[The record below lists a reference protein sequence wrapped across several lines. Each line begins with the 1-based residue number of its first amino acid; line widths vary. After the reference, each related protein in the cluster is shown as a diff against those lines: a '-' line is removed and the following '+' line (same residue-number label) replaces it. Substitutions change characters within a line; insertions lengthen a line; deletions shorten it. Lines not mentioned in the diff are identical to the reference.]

1 MINMKNMTKI
11 LLVIG
16 IITILGILVFLP
28 VMIYGGFTVQT
39 VEGTLTFDST
49 ATLSLSKSLKS
60 QTIKPSITA
69 WNIELQNSSQNA
81 YAYAFSGIGGRND
94 VANDEPNVDMSLE
107 LSISFIIKKDGEIV
121 KEINIGLVHGE
132 GQHEVSVVLG
142 PDEGLT
148 SSGTYELYINISLKL
163 TTPGSDLSL
172 DIELGPVSIFVEIS

>member
-1 MINMKNMTKI
+1 MKKI
-11 LLVIG
+11 LPIIG
-16 IITILGILVFLP
+16 ILIIVGILVFLP
-28 VMIYGGFTVQT
+28 IMIFGGFTVQT

-60 QTIKPSITA
+60 QPIKHSVTA

-81 YAYAFSGIGGRND
+81 WGYFFSGIGGRND
-94 VANDEPNVDMSLE
+94 VENDEPNVDISLE
-107 LSISFIIKKDGEIV
+107 LSISFVIKKDGEIV

-142 PDEGLT
+142 PSEGLT

-163 TTPGSDLSL
+163 TTPGTDLSL
-172 DIELGPVSIFVEIS
+172 DIELGPVSIFVEIN

>member
-1 MINMKNMTKI
+1 MINMKKI

-16 IITILGILVFLP
+16 ILTIVGILVFLP

-49 ATLSLSKSLKS
+49 STLSLSRSLKS
-60 QTIKPSITA
+60 QTIKPAITG

-81 YAYAFSGIGGRND
+81 WAYAFGGIGGRND
-94 VANDEPNVDMSLE
+94 VENDEPNVDISLE
-107 LSISFIIKKDGEIV
+107 LSISFVIKKDGEIV
-121 KEINIGLVHGE
+121 KEISIGLVHGE

-142 PDEGLT
+142 PNEGLT

-163 TTPGSDLSL
+163 TTPGTDLSL
-172 DIELGPVSIFVEIS
+172 DIELGPISINVEIN

>member
-1 MINMKNMTKI
+1 MINMKKI

-16 IITILGILVFLP
+16 ILTIVGILVFLP

-49 ATLSLSKSLKS
+49 STLSLSRSLKS
-60 QTIKPSITA
+60 QTIHPSITG

-81 YAYAFSGIGGRND
+81 WTYAFSGLGGRND
-94 VANDEPNVDMSLE
+94 VENDEPNVDILLE

-121 KEINIGLVHGE
+121 KEIDIGLAHGE

-142 PDEGLT
+142 PNEGLT
-148 SSGTYELYINISLKL
+148 NSGIYELYINISLTLK
-163 TTPGSDLSL
+163 TPGNDLYL
-172 DIELGPVSIFVEIS
+172 NIELGPVSIFVEIN

>member
-1 MINMKNMTKI
+1 MKKI

-16 IITILGILVFLP
+16 ILAIVGILLFLP
-28 VMIYGGFTVQT
+28 IMIFGGFTVQT

-49 ATLSLSKSLKS
+49 STLALSKSLKS
-60 QTIKPSITA
+60 QPIKHSLTA

-81 YAYAFSGIGGRND
+81 WAYAFSGIGGRND
-94 VANDEPNVDMSLE
+94 VENDQPNVDISLE
-107 LSISFIIKKDGEIV
+107 FSISFVIKKDGEIV

-142 PDEGLT
+142 PSEGLT

-163 TTPGSDLSL
+163 TTPGTDLSL
-172 DIELGPVSIFVEIS
+172 DIELGPVSIFVEIN